1 MGAAVVTLNRADTSV
16 AVDLAMTGLAPGE
29 EHASHIHGFSNDVP
43 SLLPNFRLDRDGD
56 GFVEDQE
63 GEAVVGPVIFGLTR
77 DGSTT
82 NASLAADFLVAGAA
96 GNLHLRQ
103 AYDFDTA
110 DPVENELFGE
120 LVDRL
125 TGREVQVHGLFVPAT
140 QGEGTPNEVNGVA
153 GYKPGL
159 PVANGIL
166 LPVGVGRGRGPRP
179 RRRHPVAGKGG
190 GERARADRLG
200 ADRGAGAGGLLGIGA
215 DPRVSRKARPR
226 AGPRRRLW
234 RSTVFRVPNG
244 AHPAVPAI
252 CSTAGCNA
260 SVTYAVS

>member
-1 MGAAVVTLNRADTSV
+1 VGAAVVTLNRADTSV
-16 AVDLAMTGLAPGE
+16 AVDLAMAGLAPGE

-77 DGSTT
+77 DGSIT
-82 NASLAADFLVAGAA
+82 NASLAADFPVADAA

-103 AYDFDTA
+103 TYDFDTA

-166 LPVGVGRGRGPRP
+166 LPVSDADTARDLAAATQSLERA
-179 RRRHPVAGKGG
+179 VASEPAPIDWEQI
-190 GERARADRLG
+190 GERVLADYLG
-200 ADRGAGAGGLLGIGA
+200 SAQIF
-215 DPRVSRKARPR
+215 V
-226 AGPRRRLW
+226 
-234 RSTVFRVPNG
+234 
-244 AHPAVPAI
+244 
-252 CSTAGCNA
+252 
-260 SVTYAVS
+260 

>member
-82 NASLAADFLVAGAA
+82 NASLAADFPVAGAA

-159 PVANGIL
+159 PDTARDLAAATQSLERAVASEPAPIDWEQ
-166 LPVGVGRGRGPRP
+166 V
-179 RRRHPVAGKGG
+179 
-190 GERARADRLG
+190 GERVLADYLG
-200 ADRGAGAGGLLGIGA
+200 AAQIL
-215 DPRVSRKARPR
+215 V
-226 AGPRRRLW
+226 
-234 RSTVFRVPNG
+234 
-244 AHPAVPAI
+244 
-252 CSTAGCNA
+252 
-260 SVTYAVS
+260 